1 MASNPFQAPA
11 TATLPAR
18 AELLPQDDGFSPR
31 NHPLGAL
38 LAPLASLKIT
48 VVSFALAIFLIL
60 AGTLAQID
68 HDIWQVMGEYFR
80 TPIAWIPFQIFV
92 PRSIQLSG
100 GFWFPGGFTIGS
112 VMLVNLLAAHALRFK
127 VQAKGIRLVAG
138 LAIVALGALVGWLV
152 VVGGSDKVEIEDQSS
167 PSQLWELCKWG
178 LLGLWVTD
186 LIALVRTP
194 KTRKL
199 EQWLLAAVLFVLG
212 GFVAWL
218 FYEGDAVALSAPSM
232 RILWQ
237 LMKGGLVGLVSL
249 VGCILLFR
257 KRAGVVLLHAGVGL
271 MMLNELIVY
280 SLHTEGQMQIRE
292 GEVVNYVQ
300 DIRTQEL
307 AVVDTSNPDH
317 DDVVVVPQRF
327 LKEGKRIQ
335 DNQLPFDIEVL
346 RYLQN
351 TNLRKVQSGEEN
363 PADAGQGVSYIVDEA
378 RQSTGTDMGGG
389 VDMSAVYVKFVDK
402 KTGES
407 LGTHLLSLYP
417 LFDHEQVKLDDK
429 NFKVAL
435 RFKRDYK
442 PYSIQLVDVRFD
454 KYMGTNT
461 PKNYSS
467 DVKLLDPGRNVDR
480 KVKIW
485 MNNPLRY
492 AGETF
497 YQSTFNVD
505 PMSRK
510 EMTGL
515 QVVTNTGWM
524 VPYVG
529 CMIVVIG
536 MLAHFSVV
544 LLRFLGRT
552 STAPALSFAVV
563 AVAIVT
569 GFLMA
574 IASYLVG
581 LILNIGITWFTSL
594 VVGSTAGFLT
604 AALGYVFISA
614 VSIKDPSQSR
624 KSAQRHTRAQTHG
637 RAGWLVPV
645 AVLAVALFW
654 FADLFYQH
662 RTPLEKMQLD
672 RFGELPL
679 VYEGRM
685 KPFDTLAR
693 NSLRV
698 ISDRESF
705 RDTAKKKQPAIKWLL
720 DVITDA
726 PDMENYP
733 VVRIQNPDV
742 LQVFGLKAREGFRY
756 AISELRTNL
765 AEFEKQVDLAEETP
779 NHKKTLFQKK
789 IVELNNRL
797 RLFMV
802 LHAAF
807 QEPPIGKEDPKGDL
821 IRTAERVR
829 DMKSRVALPLAVPP
843 DEISPD
849 WQPYTLGMVQAMA
862 MVLGREEPSPEVVEL
877 RSILVAYAKNDVG
890 SFNEHV
896 AKYSSLLEKREQQ
909 AAKDGSSAASAL
921 GLNQRKMDFEAFF
934 NRCQPFFACQWSYF
948 VAFALAALSWLA
960 WNKPFNRAA
969 LSLIALTFVV
979 HTLALIA
986 RIYISGRPPVTN
998 LYSSAVFIGWGAV
1011 VFGIILELIF
1021 GLGIGNVISAVAG
1034 FSTLLIADKLA
1045 GDGDTFTVLQ
1055 AVLDTQ
1061 FWLATHVVCITLGY
1075 ASTYVAGLLGM
1086 LYIALGFFTRELTA
1100 SLRRDLA
1107 RMTYGVLCFA
1117 IFFSF
1122 WGTVLGGLW
1131 ADDSW
1136 GRFWGWDPKE
1146 NGALIIVLWNALV
1159 LHARWDAMVK
1169 DRGLAVLAVA
1179 GNIAV
1184 SWSWFGVNQ
1193 LGAGL
1198 HSYGFTEG
1206 VALALAIFVVSQ
1218 LGLIAIGS
1226 LPKRLWKSYQPE
1238 LA

>member
-1 MASNPFQAPA
+1 MATN
-11 TATLPAR
+11 TLPDVMDSAPEGESGLSEPLR
-18 AELLPQDDGFSPR
+18 WLLM
-31 NHPLGAL
+31 
-38 LAPLASLKIT
+38 PLASLKIT
-48 VVSFALAIFLIL
+48 VVSFALAIFLVL

-68 HDIWQVMGEYFR
+68 QDIWQVMGDYFR

-92 PRSIQLSG
+92 PRSIELPG
-100 GFWFPGGFTIGS
+100 GIWFPGGFTIGA

-127 VQAKGIRLVAG
+127 MQARGGRLAAG
-138 LAIVALGALVGWLV
+138 LAIVAVGACLGWLV
-152 VVGGSDKVEIEDQSS
+152 VVSGSNKEGIEDQ
-167 PSQLWELCKWG
+167 PLLTTMQLWDLCKWS
-178 LLGLWVTD
+178 LLGVW
-186 LIALVRTP
+186 IAGFATLLRIPKGRT
-194 KTRKL
+194 L
-199 EQWLLAAVLFVLG
+199 EQSLLGAALLPLG

-218 FYEGDAVALSAPSM
+218 FYAGDTALLSAPSM

-237 LMKGGLVGLVSL
+237 LIKASLVGLVL
-249 VGCILLFR
+249 LTGCVLLFR
-257 KRAGVVLLHAGVGL
+257 KRAGIVLLHAGVGL

-292 GEVVNYVQ
+292 GETVNYVQ

-307 AVVDTSNPDH
+307 AIVDRSNPDH
-317 DDVVVVPQRF
+317 DDVVVVPQRL
-327 LKEGKRIQ
+327 LKPDSRIRDQ
-335 DNQLPFDIEVL
+335 QLPFDIQVL

-351 TNLRKVQSGEEN
+351 TNLRQLKAGEEN
-363 PADAGQGVSYIVDEA
+363 LADTGQGVSFTVDEA
-378 RQSTGTDMGGG
+378 RPSTGTDMSGG
-389 VDMSAVYVKFVDK
+389 VDMSAAYVKFIDK
-402 KTGES
+402 ESGNS

-417 LFDHEQVKLDDK
+417 MFDHERVKLGEKTYD
-429 NFKVAL
+429 VAL

-442 PYSIQLVDVRFD
+442 PYSLELIDVRFD
-454 KYMGTNT
+454 KYVGTNT
-461 PKNYSS
+461 PRNYSS
-467 DVKLLDPGRNVDR
+467 DVRLLDPSRNVDR

-524 VPYVG
+524 IPYVG
-529 CMIVVIG
+529 CMIVVVG
-536 MLAHFSVV
+536 MLAQFGVV
-544 LLRFLGRT
+544 LLRFLRREFTHRPLEARVKSENRKTIEQGG
-552 STAPALSFAVV
+552 SKSLPNWLLPLIIAGVGCIWFGGF
-563 AVAIVT
+563 VT
-569 GFLMA
+569 
-574 IASYLVG
+574 
-581 LILNIGITWFTSL
+581 
-594 VVGSTAGFLT
+594 
-604 AALGYVFISA
+604 
-614 VSIKDPSQSR
+614 P
-624 KSAQRHTRAQTHG
+624 
-637 RAGWLVPV
+637 
-645 AVLAVALFW
+645 
-654 FADLFYQH
+654 H
-662 RTPLEKMQLD
+662 RTASEKMQLD

-698 ISDRESF
+698 ISDREYF
-705 RDTAKKKQPAIKWLL
+705 KDALDKKQPAVKWLL

-726 PDMENYP
+726 PDMEDYR
-733 VVRIQNPDV
+733 VIRIYNPDV
-742 LQVFGLKAREGFRY
+742 LQVFGLAPREGFRY
-756 AISELRTNL
+756 SIKELQTNL

-779 NHKKTLFQKK
+779 AHKQTLFQKK
-789 IVELNNRL
+789 LIELNHRL
-797 RLFMV
+797 RTFLI
-802 LHAAF
+802 LHKAF
-807 QEPPIGKEDPKGDL
+807 QEPAIGKEEPAKDL
-821 IRTAERVR
+821 MQAAQGIQK
-829 DMKSRVALPLAVPP
+829 MKSRVALPLAVPP
-843 DEISPD
+843 DEMAPE
-849 WQPYTLGMVQAMA
+849 WEPYTLGVVRAMA
-862 MVLGREEPSPEVVEL
+862 MVMVGEEPNPQVVEL
-877 RSILVAYAKNDVG
+877 RSILVAYAANDAAA
-890 SFNEHV
+890 FNEHV
-896 AKYSSLLEKREQQ
+896 AKYGALLEKHQSQQ
-909 AAKDGSSAASAL
+909 AKDGATGGVSL
-921 GLNQRKMDFEAFF
+921 GLNQRKIDFEAFF
-934 NRCQPFFACQWSYF
+934 NRARPFFACQWSYF
-948 VAFALAALSWLA
+948 TAFVLAVLGWLV
-960 WNKPFNRAA
+960 WNKPLNRAA
-969 LSLIALTFVV
+969 LMLVVMTLAV
-979 HTLALIA
+979 HTLALAA

-1011 VFGIILELIF
+1011 LLGIVLEWLF
-1021 GLGIGNVISAVAG
+1021 GLGIGNVIASVAG
-1034 FSTLLIADKLA
+1034 FSTLVIADKLA

-1075 ASTYVAGLLGM
+1075 ATTYVAGLLG
-1086 LYIALGFFTRELTA
+1086 LIYIALGFFTTKLTA
-1100 SLRRDLA
+1100 GLRRDLT

-1159 LHARWDAMVK
+1159 LHARWDGMVK

-1206 VALALAIFVVSQ
+1206 VALALAVFVASQ
-1218 LGLIAIGS
+1218 LGAIVLGS
-1226 LPKRLWKSYQPE
+1226 LPKDLWRSYRAE
-1238 LA
+1238 AA